1 MEEMA
6 AHAKTLK
13 ANHDATF
20 SEPMKRYCI
29 WKWHVCT
36 FTQVGHTRLA
46 FRYNICLIRKG
57 RNPLGTLGNAVVRI
71 SWKDECPYWAVWAP
85 IACVQPFEKMPIQ
98 SVHSSLTFCLCMY
111 SRPRVFVVCLVL
123 VFVFVQVLQ
132 CIQARGVSCP
142 AKGTE
147 ASGTYGVIG
156 VSPESITDVVCMHSL
171 YFPYYNTLRQGF
183 LGEPGGPLN
192 HGNCIYPL

>member
-111 SRPRVFVVCLVL
+111 SRPRVFVVCVCVWCWCLCLCRYSNVYKHVEFHARQREL
-123 VFVFVQVLQ
+123 KLQVHM
-132 CIQARGVSCP
+132 
-142 AKGTE
+142 E
-147 ASGTYGVIG
+147 
-156 VSPESITDVVCMHSL
+156 
-171 YFPYYNTLRQGF
+171 
-183 LGEPGGPLN
+183 
-192 HGNCIYPL
+192 

>member
-1 MEEMA
+1 MEVLGGTMEEMA
-6 AHAKTLK
+6 AHAKTMK

-71 SWKDECPYWAVWAP
+71 SWKDERPYWAVWAP
-85 IACVQPFEKMPIQ
+85 IACVQPLEKMPVQ
-98 SVHSSLTFCLCMY
+98 SVHSSLTFSLCMY
-111 SRPRVFVVCLVL
+111 SRPCVCVC
-123 VFVFVQVLQ
+123 VCVS
-132 CIQARGVSCP
+132 GVCVCAGTPMYTSTSSFMHG
-142 AKGTE
+142 KG
-147 ASGTYGVIG
+147 
-156 VSPESITDVVCMHSL
+156 
-171 YFPYYNTLRQGF
+171 N
-183 LGEPGGPLN
+183 
-192 HGNCIYPL
+192 